1 MRGGLSSVV
10 PSRRPLERE
19 KSTWDG
25 LSGSTASSTFLGSRD
40 TNSPRIDPT
49 ELRRRSAR
57 SGARASFSPFASI
70 ESPLSFLSPSL
81 PPGREW
87 GAVELEPASRL
98 SPPLSL
104 SLSLFSP
111 CLLSLRFAIGSWF
124 FCYFWRP
131 GGRPGVAL
139 PWRAADV
146 RTAVRLGRPLK
157 RDFVIIR

>member
-104 SLSLFSP
+104 SLSLSSLPVSSP
-111 CLLSLRFAIGSWF
+111 CDSRS
-124 FCYFWRP
+124 
-131 GGRPGVAL
+131 GRGL
-139 PWRAADV
+139 
-146 RTAVRLGRPLK
+146 
-157 RDFVIIR
+157 FVIFGVRAEGRVSRYRGVLRTCGLRCGWDALLKGIL